1 MNHFSSSRLNFA
13 AGRTPKAVVLF
24 LLMPFFLFLASCG
37 GAKKTAQTEFQ
48 PASVRTDNE
57 PAPAVTA
64 PSAESRSV
72 EKASFAPAAIDLQNI
87 YFDFDRYNLRSE
99 ALEILAEHART
110 LQAYPGVNIILEGHC
125 DERGTVEY
133 NLALGDKRAKAAKDY
148 LVALG
153 VNPARI
159 STISY
164 GKEKP
169 ADYRHTEEAWAR
181 NRRAE
186 FKIKPQSDT

>member
-1 MNHFSSSRLNFA
+1 MKCSSILRLNVAGFA
-13 AGRTPKAVVLF
+13 RRALRFVLM
-24 LLMPFFLFLASCG
+24 LPFLFYLTGCG
-37 GAKKTAQTEFQ
+37 GAKKTAQTDMQ
-48 PASVRTDNE
+48 PASVHSDDE
-57 PAPAVTA
+57 PALAATA

-72 EKASFAPAAIDLQNI
+72 EKESFSPAAIDLQNI

-110 LQAYPGVNIILEGHC
+110 LQAYPGVGIILEGHC

-133 NLALGDKRAKAAKDY
+133 NLALGDKRAQAAKDY

-169 ADYRHTEEAWAR
+169 SDYRHTEEAWAR

-186 FKIKPQSDT
+186 FKIKARSDT